1 VNVREGKQSFPPR
14 FVYKIR
20 HWLGD
25 NDDLMTEVYN
35 QVKSFEVPL

>member
-1 VNVREGKQSFPPR
+1 VREGKQSFPPS

-25 NDDLMTEVYN
+25 NDDLMTEAYN
-35 QVKSFEVPL
+35 QVRSFKVPV